1 MIHFSCT
8 RVRCPGLTIH
18 LMWLSDLWHL
28 MEAERRTLGQ
38 RVWSL
43 HSPGSRPAQQ
53 HSGHNINST
62 NSSAPTTI
70 EQRQSRPGA
79 RLVQGARCWWHI
91 GRIQHISLDT
101 KYEKWLN
108 FNLCCWCW
116 KDLSLEWLKV
126 QLRKVK
132 LLSLYL
138 MLSWPIIWT
147 WVVGHEKVHDINS
160 QPAIFTSSTK
170 KEPTLCT
177 SCQQIFLSSK
187 CFYYE

>member
-1 MIHFSCT
+1 M
-8 RVRCPGLTIH
+8 TIH

-101 KYEKWLN
+101 KYEKMIKFQPML
-108 FNLCCWCW
+108 
-116 KDLSLEWLKV
+116 
-126 QLRKVK
+126 
-132 LLSLYL
+132 L
-138 MLSWPIIWT
+138 MLKGFISWVTESSAEKSEIIITLLNALVTHNLDLTCGT
-147 WVVGHEKVHDINS
+147 WKSSWH
-160 QPAIFTSSTK
+160 TSSTK

-177 SCQQIFLSSK
+177 SCLQHIFIIRMFLYYVWGISSEFDILTSQIKQLW
-187 CFYYE
+187 E